1 MQDPSL
7 RDKVIILETRLNM
20 IETSVNNKLN
30 DITSD
35 MKSVRNDVADMKNMI
50 AMGRGGW
57 KVVALL
63 GSLILG
69 AIAVLKFLIL
79 RNDFPS

>member
-1 MQDPSL
+1 MNDPSL
-7 RDKVIILETRLNM
+7 RDKVIVLETRLNM
-20 IETSVNNKLN
+20 IETSVNTKL
-30 DITSD
+30 TSIEAD
-35 MKSVRNDVADMKNMI
+35 MKEIKNMI

-69 AIAVLKFLIL
+69 AIAILKFLL
-79 RNDFPS
+79 FKAGLPS